1 MDTIKFYYKH
11 RLMLRTIVETH
22 VRTIRFATRMSLMYA
37 ALVRE

>member
-11 RLMLRTIVETH
+11 RLTLHAIVETH
-22 VRTIRFATRMSLMYA
+22 VKTIRFVTRMSLTYA